1 MNATHNCGLDD
12 EALSRVRE
20 LDRDGRGDQLLRR
33 LLCVFE
39 KSIDRMLIQLE
50 QARAAAD
57 AKGVYLVA
65 HTLKSS
71 SAAVGALA
79 LSRQCALVEQLTRES
94 RLDEAADDVQK
105 MMLEAVAAREA
116 ARKLVAQLETVA
128 DIARERA
135 RPTPATTQRSP
146 GCCWL
151 MMTKST
157 CC

>member
-1 MNATHNCGLDD
+1 MSATQNCGLDD
-12 EALSRVRE
+12 EALRRVRG
-20 LDRDGRGDQLLRR
+20 LDPAGRGDQLLRR

-57 AKGVYLVA
+57 AKAVHMVA

-105 MMLEAVAAREA
+105 MIHEAEAAREA
-116 ARKLVAQLETVA
+116 ARRLVAQLETVA
-128 DIARERA
+128 DIA
-135 RPTPATTQRSP
+135 
-146 GCCWL
+146 
-151 MMTKST
+151 
-157 CC
+157 

>member
-1 MNATHNCGLDD
+1 MSAAQNCGLDD
-12 EALSRVRE
+12 EALRRVRG
-20 LDRDGRGDQLLRR
+20 LDPAGRGDQLLRR

-57 AKGVYLVA
+57 AKAVHMVA

-105 MMLEAVAAREA
+105 MIHEAEAAREA
-116 ARKLVAQLETVA
+116 ARRLVAQLETVA
-128 DIARERA
+128 DIA
-135 RPTPATTQRSP
+135 
-146 GCCWL
+146 
-151 MMTKST
+151 
-157 CC
+157 